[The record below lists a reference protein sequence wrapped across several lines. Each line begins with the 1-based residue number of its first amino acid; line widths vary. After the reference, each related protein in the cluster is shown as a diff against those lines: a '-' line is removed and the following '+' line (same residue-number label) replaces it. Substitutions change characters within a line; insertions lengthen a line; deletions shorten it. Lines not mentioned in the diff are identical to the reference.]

1 MQIKQRIIK
10 GDPAKN
16 RYNLLPKNYDSTPPL
31 LLDKEN
37 NINARN
43 HDNATNHD
51 NTRNATAR
59 THTAK
64 PLEIMRS
71 MEIPKRLRTSANEEE
86 GLRRGEAGLQ
96 SSQELFHFRQ
106 RNRTDRHESANF
118 GEQLTFGEAS
128 RRPLMTSREF
138 QQEKALKNEVIDEL
152 ISNARREL
160 CKSFNEF
167 STGGGS
173 CANHVGK
180 KVTIL
185 RVRRSID
192 WYLS

>member
-1 MQIKQRIIK
+1 MQIKQKIIK
-10 GDPAKN
+10 GDPVKN
-16 RYNLLPKNYDSTPPL
+16 RYNLQPKNYDSTPG

-43 HDNATNHD
+43 ND
-51 NTRNATAR
+51 NTRIATAR
-59 THTAK
+59 AHPDNK
-64 PLEIMRS
+64 PPLEIIRS
-71 MEIPKRLRTSANEEE
+71 MEVPKRLRTSANEEG
-86 GLRRGEAGLQ
+86 GLRRGEVGLQ

-106 RNRTDRHESANF
+106 RNQTERHGSANF

-152 ISNARREL
+152 ITNARREL

-167 STGGGS
+167 STGSGS
-173 CANHVGK
+173 CANHAGK
-180 KVTIL
+180 KV
-185 RVRRSID
+185 VVM
-192 WYLS
+192 